1 MQNSIRTIFIGSV
14 IALSVVLLGLL
25 TFINVS
31 QQSGNME
38 EELGRLLE
46 AKSESIAQQF
56 NNRVTKVSG
65 KTDALAMAMSSMDA
79 GYNMDYAYGLV
90 RNLVASDEIIYG
102 SGIWFAPNAYPEQKW
117 FGPYFSKDDSGKIS
131 MTMDYSTE
139 EYNYPQFGW
148 YKASI
153 QGPKEVFWDEPAYDD
168 VSKTSMMSSSAPI
181 RHNGQIVG
189 VVTVD
194 IGMTDLENYIRD
206 IKIGEHGY
214 AFLVSQSGLYIAS
227 PDANKNM
234 KEKIQ
239 ESTNPELARVGQ
251 QIIGLTE
258 PTQFSTDAFGEDSYI
273 TALPIGN
280 TNLKL
285 VLVAPKADYSGPIH
299 QAAITS
305 ALLSLVVI
313 VVLCLAIY
321 FIFARRVGTPIRQL
335 MQDAERIAN
344 GDLSTEVVAA
354 NEDELGQLAQS
365 LNKMAEEIRKIILQ
379 VSKMAEQLS
388 AASEELYATAD
399 QSMHSMDQIAG
410 SVSGVSDGAKKQE
423 GHILDAANSVET
435 INTSISSVNGLVH
448 AALDGTAQS
457 IKAMNENQA
466 SMKETVTQM
475 NQISSRINGAQEA
488 IIELGKHSDEI
499 QQIVGT
505 ITSISE
511 QTNLLALNAAIEAAR
526 AGEHGRG
533 FAVVAEEV
541 RKLAEQSR
549 QAAEQVAQLIG
560 QSASFTQKAVTEMQ
574 SSTEAVHKGTEAFD
588 MTNQLFAQLVTHIEK
603 MSEDVKEISEGV
615 ARIAHENSGV
625 LHGTEELKLIGL
637 NTTRE
642 AEDISHSILG
652 QQSAQKD
659 ITAASQSLS
668 QLAQDLQK
676 LIGHFN
682 V

>member
-14 IALSVVLLGLL
+14 VALSVALLGLL

-31 QQSGNME
+31 QQSGTME
-38 EELGRLLE
+38 EEMGNLLK
-46 AKSESIAQQF
+46 AKSESIAQEF

-79 GYNMDYAYGLV
+79 GYNMEYAFGLV
-90 RNLVASDEIIYG
+90 RNLVASDDIIYG
-102 SGIWFAPNAYPEQKW
+102 SGIWFAPNAYPGQKW
-117 FGPYFSKDDSGKIS
+117 FGPYFSKDNNGKIS

-139 EYNYPQFGW
+139 EYDYPQFGW

-153 QGPKEVFWDEPAYDD
+153 QGSKEVFWDEPAYDD

-181 RHNGQIVG
+181 RHNGQVVG

-194 IGMTDLENYIRD
+194 IGLTDLENYIQD

-227 PDANKNM
+227 PDASKNM

-239 ESTNPELARVGQ
+239 ESSNPELAKVGQ
-251 QIIGLTE
+251 QILGLTE
-258 PTQFSTDAFGEDSYI
+258 PTQFSTTAFGEESYI
-273 TALPIGN
+273 TAMPIGN

-285 VLVAPKADYSGPIH
+285 VLVAPKSDYNGPIH

-305 ALLSLVVI
+305 ALLSLMVI
-313 VVLCLAIY
+313 VVLCVAIY
-321 FIFARRVGTPIRQL
+321 IIFSRRIGSPIRKL

-354 NEDELGQLAQS
+354 NEDELGQLAKS

-410 SVSGVSDGAKKQE
+410 SVSDVSDGAKRQE

-435 INTSISSVNGLVH
+435 INTSINSVNDLVQ
-448 AALDGTAQS
+448 AALDGTEQS
-457 IKAMNENQA
+457 IKAMNENRA
-466 SMKETVTQM
+466 SMQETVTQM
-475 NQISSRINGAQEA
+475 TQISKRINGAQEA
-488 IIELGKHSDEI
+488 IIELGKHSSEI

-541 RKLAEQSR
+541 RKLAEQS
-549 QAAEQVAQLIG
+549 G
-560 QSASFTQKAVTEMQ
+560 QSADQVAHLIGKSSSLTKKAVMEMQ
-574 SSTEAVHKGTEAFD
+574 SSTEAVHRGTEAFD

-603 MSEDVKEISEGV
+603 MSGDVQEISKGV
-615 ARIAHENSGV
+615 SRIAHENSEV
-625 LHGTEELKLIGL
+625 LHGTEELKRIGV
-637 NTTRE
+637 NTTKE
-642 AEDISHSILG
+642 TEDISHSILG

-682 V
+682 L